1 MCARPPVNHSSSEMS
16 PGRLWP
22 SPFLPLIMAPIDN
35 QQALVAYP
43 ITIGWIW
50 MESRKLK
57 NPNLWFIFDFDFYKC
72 FYGATATVLKYNSK
86 KYLKLAMIFGWGI
99 QTLDGNDKLPLQCTF
114 VTEFAPARHSLLDSR
129 HPSHP
134 FPPTYSP
141 PPSNN
146 LPSPTFC
153 GFPAGPF
160 TRPKAELTM
169 LCDIIVGHVRTVRA
183 LDTAEVCQP
192 IYS

>member
-1 MCARPPVNHSSSEMS
+1 MRPAPCQSRTHSSEMS

-22 SPFLPLIMAPIDN
+22 SPFLPLIIMAPIHN

-50 MESRKLK
+50 MKTR
-57 NPNLWFIFDFDFYKC
+57 NLGDTHLWLAFD
-72 FYGATATVLKYNSK
+72 
-86 KYLKLAMIFGWGI
+86 
-99 QTLDGNDKLPLQCTF
+99 F
-114 VTEFAPARHSLLDSR
+114 VTEIAPARHSVLDSR
-129 HPSHP
+129 HPFHLPLPSHI
-134 FPPTYSP
+134 FPS

>member
-99 QTLDGNDKLPLQCTF
+99 QTLQMVMINCHCSALLSQSLLLLVTLSSTVDTPPTPSLPHIPLPPVTISPLPL
-114 VTEFAPARHSLLDSR
+114 FAGFRPVPLRGR
-129 HPSHP
+129 KPS
-134 FPPTYSP
+134 
-141 PPSNN
+141 
-146 LPSPTFC
+146 
-153 GFPAGPF
+153 
-160 TRPKAELTM
+160 
-169 LCDIIVGHVRTVRA
+169 
-183 LDTAEVCQP
+183 
-192 IYS
+192 